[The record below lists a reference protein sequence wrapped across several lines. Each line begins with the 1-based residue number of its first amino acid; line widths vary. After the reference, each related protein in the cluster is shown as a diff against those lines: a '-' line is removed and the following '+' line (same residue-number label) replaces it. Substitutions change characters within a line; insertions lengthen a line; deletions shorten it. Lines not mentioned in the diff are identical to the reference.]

1 MAPLARSFCWLVVYG
16 LGLTLAASTSA
27 QDNAAANRIAP
38 AVAAAQPIATPMIPA
53 DAVGAFF
60 FFPQEVLKTP
70 ELKLMPIEIADA
82 WLTENVGI
90 KLADIESV
98 RGYTGI
104 PGPLGPNFGM
114 LIKLNADLDATRI
127 NRDRFAGP
135 AEKVGELT
143 AIPLR
148 DMPGS
153 YLHRVDPKTY
163 VIATIDMLSPMVT
176 SNGKTGPMAE
186 MLAGRSRTS
195 PLVLAA
201 AMEPIR
207 PMVEQAV
214 AAGAIPAAVPPPLNN
229 LRKFPSLAKGVVTE
243 MSPMGNRSEIVVVA
257 NNDVD
262 AKELQLILQDG
273 MSFGRDMAILQAM
286 QQVQGEDAVS
296 QATRSYFQRLANEIV
311 TMLQPQ
317 LDGDELTIRL
327 EGIQTGY
334 ASSGVMVGLLLPAV
348 QAAREAARRTSSMNN
363 MKQILLAM
371 HNYHDAMQKFPDA
384 RARNADGKL
393 MLSWRV
399 ALLPYLEEGDLYN
412 QFHLDEPWDSEHNLK
427 LLERMPAVYGDP
439 SAPEQEARGL
449 TTIQVLTGKGTT
461 FITPDKAPRLAQI
474 SDGTSRTLAIVEAMP
489 DKAVPWTKPEDIEFD
504 PERPLTGVGNPRR
517 AAGVFFGGMMDGSVR
532 MLTPDL
538 DPEVFKA
545 LVTPNGGESVGLD

>member
-16 LGLTLAASTSA
+16 LGLTLAAPASA

-163 VIATIDMLSPMVT
+163 VIATIDMLSPMIT

-348 QAAREAARRTSSMNN
+348 QAAREAARRTNSMNN

-371 HNYHDAMQKFPDA
+371 HIYHDAMQKFPDA

-427 LLERMPAVYGDP
+427 LVAKMPRVYADP
-439 SAPEQEARGL
+439 SVPVLPGTEGL
-449 TTIQVLTGKGTT
+449 TNYHVPFGDGLLFDAKGPTHFRDVT
-461 FITPDKAPRLAQI
+461 
-474 SDGTSRTLAIVEAMP
+474 DGTSNTIAVFEAARP
-489 DKAVPWTKPEDIEFD
+489 VPWTMPEDAEISEANPAANLSRLRAGIFQ
-504 PERPLTGVGNPRR
+504 VGF
-517 AAGVFFGGMMDGSVR
+517 ADGSVQVLPQTIDAMTLWSLFTR
-532 MLTPDL
+532 
-538 DPEVFKA
+538 A
-545 LVTPNGGESVGLD
+545 GGEVVNRP

>member
-1 MAPLARSFCWLVVYG
+1 MAPLSRSFCWLVVYG
-16 LGLTLAASTSA
+16 LGLTLAAPASA

-114 LIKLNADLDATRI
+114 LIKLNAELDATRI

-207 PMVEQAV
+207 PMVEQAA

-348 QAAREAARRTSSMNN
+348 QAAREAARRTNSMNN

-371 HNYHDAMQKFPDA
+371 HIYHDAMQKFPDA

-427 LLERMPAVYGDP
+427 LVAKMPRVYADP
-439 SAPEQEARGL
+439 SVPVLPGTEGL
-449 TTIQVLTGKGTT
+449 TNYHVPFGDGLLFDAKGPTHFRDVT
-461 FITPDKAPRLAQI
+461 
-474 SDGTSRTLAIVEAMP
+474 DGTSNTIAVFEAARP
-489 DKAVPWTKPEDIEFD
+489 VPWTMPEDAEISEANPAANLSRLRAGIFQ
-504 PERPLTGVGNPRR
+504 VGF
-517 AAGVFFGGMMDGSVR
+517 ADGSVH
-532 MLTPDL
+532 
-538 DPEVFKA
+538 A
-545 LVTPNGGESVGLD
+545 LGQTIDAMTLWSLFTRAGGEVVNRP

>member
-1 MAPLARSFCWLVVYG
+1 MAPLSRSFCWLVVYG

-207 PMVEQAV
+207 PMVEQAA

-371 HNYHDAMQKFPDA
+371 HIYHDAMQKFPDA

-427 LLERMPAVYGDP
+427 LVAKMPRVYADP
-439 SAPEQEARGL
+439 SVPVLPGTEGL
-449 TTIQVLTGKGTT
+449 TNYHVPFGDGLLFDAKGPTHFRDVT
-461 FITPDKAPRLAQI
+461 
-474 SDGTSRTLAIVEAMP
+474 DGTSNTIAVFEAARP
-489 DKAVPWTKPEDIEFD
+489 VPWTMPEDAEISEANPAANLSRLRAGIFQ
-504 PERPLTGVGNPRR
+504 VGF
-517 AAGVFFGGMMDGSVR
+517 ADGSVQVLPQTIDAMTLWSLFTR
-532 MLTPDL
+532 
-538 DPEVFKA
+538 A
-545 LVTPNGGESVGLD
+545 GGEVVNRP

>member
-1 MAPLARSFCWLVVYG
+1 MAPLSRSFCWLVVYG
-16 LGLTLAASTSA
+16 LGLTLAAPASA

-114 LIKLNADLDATRI
+114 LIKLNAELDATRI

-163 VIATIDMLSPMVT
+163 VIATIDMLSPMIT

-207 PMVEQAV
+207 PMVEQAA

-348 QAAREAARRTSSMNN
+348 QAAREAARRTNSMNN

-427 LLERMPAVYGDP
+427 LVAKMPRVYADP
-439 SAPEQEARGL
+439 SVPVLPGTEGL
-449 TTIQVLTGKGTT
+449 TNYHVPFGDGLLFDAKGPTHFRDVT
-461 FITPDKAPRLAQI
+461 
-474 SDGTSRTLAIVEAMP
+474 DGTSNTIAVFEAARP
-489 DKAVPWTKPEDIEFD
+489 VPWTMPEDAEISEANPAANLSRLRAGIFQ
-504 PERPLTGVGNPRR
+504 VGF
-517 AAGVFFGGMMDGSVR
+517 ADGSVQVLPQTIDAMTLWSLFTR
-532 MLTPDL
+532 
-538 DPEVFKA
+538 A
-545 LVTPNGGESVGLD
+545 GGEVVNRP

>member
-1 MAPLARSFCWLVVYG
+1 VVYG
-16 LGLTLAASTSA
+16 LGLTLAAPASA

-114 LIKLNADLDATRI
+114 LIKLNAELDATRI

-163 VIATIDMLSPMVT
+163 VIATIDMLSPMIT

-207 PMVEQAV
+207 PMVEQAA

-348 QAAREAARRTSSMNN
+348 QAAREAARRTNSMNN

-371 HNYHDAMQKFPDA
+371 HIYHDAMQKFPDA

-427 LLERMPAVYGDP
+427 LVAKMPRVYADP
-439 SAPEQEARGL
+439 SVPVLPGTEGL
-449 TTIQVLTGKGTT
+449 TNYHVPFGDGLLFDAKGPTHFRDVT
-461 FITPDKAPRLAQI
+461 
-474 SDGTSRTLAIVEAMP
+474 DGTSNTIAVFEAARP
-489 DKAVPWTKPEDIEFD
+489 VPWTMPEDAEISEANPAANLSRLRAGIFQ
-504 PERPLTGVGNPRR
+504 VGF
-517 AAGVFFGGMMDGSVR
+517 ADGSVQVLPQTIDAMTLWSLFTR
-532 MLTPDL
+532 
-538 DPEVFKA
+538 A
-545 LVTPNGGESVGLD
+545 GGEVVNRP

>member
-1 MAPLARSFCWLVVYG
+1 VVYG
-16 LGLTLAASTSA
+16 LGLTLAAPASA

-207 PMVEQAV
+207 PMVEQAA

-348 QAAREAARRTSSMNN
+348 QAAREAARRTNSMNN

-371 HNYHDAMQKFPDA
+371 HIYHDAMQKFPDA

-427 LLERMPAVYGDP
+427 LVAKMPRVYADP
-439 SAPEQEARGL
+439 SVPVLPGTEGL
-449 TTIQVLTGKGTT
+449 TNYHVPFGDGLLFDAKGPTHFRDVT
-461 FITPDKAPRLAQI
+461 
-474 SDGTSRTLAIVEAMP
+474 DGTSNTIAVFEAARP
-489 DKAVPWTKPEDIEFD
+489 VPWTMPEDAEISEANPAANLSRLRAGIFQ
-504 PERPLTGVGNPRR
+504 VGF
-517 AAGVFFGGMMDGSVR
+517 ADGSVQVLPQTIDAMTLWSLFTR
-532 MLTPDL
+532 
-538 DPEVFKA
+538 A
-545 LVTPNGGESVGLD
+545 GGEVVNRP

>member
-1 MAPLARSFCWLVVYG
+1 VVYG
-16 LGLTLAASTSA
+16 LGLTLAAPASA

-163 VIATIDMLSPMVT
+163 VIATIDMLSPMIT

-348 QAAREAARRTSSMNN
+348 QAAREAARRTNSMNN

-371 HNYHDAMQKFPDA
+371 HIYHDAMQKFPDA

-427 LLERMPAVYGDP
+427 LVAKMPRVYADP
-439 SAPEQEARGL
+439 SVPVLPGTEGL
-449 TTIQVLTGKGTT
+449 TNYHVPFGDGLLFDAKGPTHFRDVT
-461 FITPDKAPRLAQI
+461 
-474 SDGTSRTLAIVEAMP
+474 DGTSNTIAVFEAARP
-489 DKAVPWTKPEDIEFD
+489 VPWTMPEDAEISEANPAANLSRLRAGIFQ
-504 PERPLTGVGNPRR
+504 VGF
-517 AAGVFFGGMMDGSVR
+517 ADGSVQVLPQTIDAMTLWSLFTR
-532 MLTPDL
+532 
-538 DPEVFKA
+538 A
-545 LVTPNGGESVGLD
+545 GGEVVNRP

>member
-1 MAPLARSFCWLVVYG
+1 VVYG
-16 LGLTLAASTSA
+16 LGLTLAAPASA

-114 LIKLNADLDATRI
+114 LIKLNAELDATRI

-207 PMVEQAV
+207 PMVEQAA

-348 QAAREAARRTSSMNN
+348 QAAREAARRTNSMNN

-371 HNYHDAMQKFPDA
+371 HIYHDAMQKFPDA

-427 LLERMPAVYGDP
+427 LVAKMPRVYADP
-439 SAPEQEARGL
+439 SVPVLPGTEGL
-449 TTIQVLTGKGTT
+449 TNYHVPFGDGLLFDAKGPTHFRDVT
-461 FITPDKAPRLAQI
+461 
-474 SDGTSRTLAIVEAMP
+474 DGTSNTIAVFEAARP
-489 DKAVPWTKPEDIEFD
+489 VPWTMPEDAEISEANPAANLSRLRAGIFQ
-504 PERPLTGVGNPRR
+504 VGF
-517 AAGVFFGGMMDGSVR
+517 ADGSVQVLPQTIDAMTLWSLFTR
-532 MLTPDL
+532 
-538 DPEVFKA
+538 A
-545 LVTPNGGESVGLD
+545 GGEVVNRP

>member
-16 LGLTLAASTSA
+16 LGLTLAAPASA

-114 LIKLNADLDATRI
+114 LIKLNAELDATRI

-163 VIATIDMLSPMVT
+163 VIATIDMLSPMIT

-348 QAAREAARRTSSMNN
+348 QAAREAARRTNSMNN

-371 HNYHDAMQKFPDA
+371 HIYHDAMQKFPDA

-427 LLERMPAVYGDP
+427 LVAKMPRVYADP
-439 SAPEQEARGL
+439 SVPVLPGTEGL
-449 TTIQVLTGKGTT
+449 TNYHVPFGDGLLFDAKGPTHFRDVT
-461 FITPDKAPRLAQI
+461 
-474 SDGTSRTLAIVEAMP
+474 DGTSNTIAVFEAARP
-489 DKAVPWTKPEDIEFD
+489 VPWTMPEDAEISEANPAANLSRLRAGIFQ
-504 PERPLTGVGNPRR
+504 VGF
-517 AAGVFFGGMMDGSVR
+517 ADGSVQVLPQTIDAMTLWSLFTR
-532 MLTPDL
+532 
-538 DPEVFKA
+538 A
-545 LVTPNGGESVGLD
+545 GGEVVNRP

>member
-163 VIATIDMLSPMVT
+163 VIATIDMLSPMIT

-348 QAAREAARRTSSMNN
+348 QAAREAARRTNSMNN

-427 LLERMPAVYGDP
+427 LVAKMPRVYADP
-439 SAPEQEARGL
+439 SVPVLPGTEGL
-449 TTIQVLTGKGTT
+449 TNYHVPFGDGLLFDAKGPTHFRDVTDGTT
-461 FITPDKAPRLAQI
+461 NTIALF
-474 SDGTSRTLAIVEAMP
+474 EAARP
-489 DKAVPWTKPEDIEFD
+489 VPWTMPEDAEISEANPAASLSRLRQGIFQ
-504 PERPLTGVGNPRR
+504 VGF
-517 AAGVFFGGMMDGSVR
+517 ADGSVQA
-532 MLTPDL
+532 LPQTL
-538 DPEVFKA
+538 DAMTLWSLFTRA
-545 LVTPNGGESVGLD
+545 GGEVVNLP

>member
-1 MAPLARSFCWLVVYG
+1 M
-16 LGLTLAASTSA
+16 LAAPASA

-163 VIATIDMLSPMVT
+163 VIATIDMLSPMIT

-207 PMVEQAV
+207 PMVEQAA

-348 QAAREAARRTSSMNN
+348 QAAREAARRTNSMNN

-371 HNYHDAMQKFPDA
+371 HIYHDAMQKFPDA

-427 LLERMPAVYGDP
+427 LVAKMPRVYADP
-439 SAPEQEARGL
+439 SVPVLPGTEGL
-449 TTIQVLTGKGTT
+449 TNYHVPFGDGLLFDAKGPTHFRDVT
-461 FITPDKAPRLAQI
+461 
-474 SDGTSRTLAIVEAMP
+474 DGTSNTIAVFEAARP
-489 DKAVPWTKPEDIEFD
+489 VPWTMPEDAEISEANPAANLSRLRAGIFQ
-504 PERPLTGVGNPRR
+504 VGF
-517 AAGVFFGGMMDGSVR
+517 ADGSVQVLPQTIDAMTLWSLFTR
-532 MLTPDL
+532 
-538 DPEVFKA
+538 A
-545 LVTPNGGESVGLD
+545 GGEVVNRP

>member
-1 MAPLARSFCWLVVYG
+1 
-16 LGLTLAASTSA
+16 
-27 QDNAAANRIAP
+27 
-38 AVAAAQPIATPMIPA
+38 MIPA
-53 DAVGAFF
+53 DAIGAFF
-60 FFPQEVLKTP
+60 FFPQEVLKSP
-70 ELKLMPIEIADA
+70 ELKLMPVEIADA

-90 KLADIESV
+90 NLADIESV

-207 PMVEQAV
+207 PMVEQAI
-214 AAGAIPAAVPPPLNN
+214 AGGAVPAAVPPPLNN
-229 LRKFPSLAKGVVTE
+229 LSKVPSLAKGVVTE
-243 MSPMGNRSEIVVVA
+243 MSPMGNRSEIVMIG

-262 AKELQLILQDG
+262 AEELQRILQDA
-273 MSFGRDMAILQAM
+273 MSFGRDMALLQAM
-286 QQVQGEDAVS
+286 QQVQGEDKVS

-348 QAAREAARRTSSMNN
+348 QAAREAARRTSSSNN
-363 MKQILLAM
+363 MKMIMLAM
-371 HNYHDAMQKFPDA
+371 HNYESAMKKFPDA

-427 LLERMPAVYGDP
+427 LVAKMPKVYQDP
-439 SAPEQEARGL
+439 SVPVLPGTEGL
-449 TTIQVLTGKGTT
+449 TNYHVPFGDGLLFDAKGPTRFRDVT
-461 FITPDKAPRLAQI
+461 
-474 SDGTSRTLAIVEAMP
+474 DGTSNTIALFEAARP
-489 DKAVPWTKPEDIEFD
+489 VPWTMPEDAEISQANPAASLSRLRQGIFQ
-504 PERPLTGVGNPRR
+504 VGF
-517 AAGVFFGGMMDGSVR
+517 ADGSVQA
-532 MLTPDL
+532 LPQTL
-538 DPEVFKA
+538 DAMTLWSLFTRA
-545 LVTPNGGESVGLD
+545 GGEVVNLP

>member
-214 AAGAIPAAVPPPLNN
+214 AAGAIPASVPPPLNN

-427 LLERMPAVYGDP
+427 LVAKMPKVYADP
-439 SAPEQEARGL
+439 SAPALPGTEGL
-449 TTIQVLTGKGTT
+449 TNYHVPFNDGLLFDAKGPTHFRDVT
-461 FITPDKAPRLAQI
+461 
-474 SDGTSRTLAIVEAMP
+474 DGTSNTIALFEAARP
-489 DKAVPWTKPEDIEFD
+489 VPWTMPEDAEINQAD
-504 PERPLTGVGNPRR
+504 PAANLSRLRAGIFQVGF
-517 AAGVFFGGMMDGSVR
+517 ADGSVQ
-532 MLTPDL
+532 
-538 DPEVFKA
+538 A
-545 LVTPNGGESVGLD
+545 LPQGIDAMTLWSLFTRAGGEVVNRP

>member
-1 MAPLARSFCWLVVYG
+1 MAPLSRSSRSFCWLAVYG
-16 LGLTLAASTSA
+16 LGLMLAAPASA

-114 LIKLNADLDATRI
+114 LIKLNAELDATRI

-163 VIATIDMLSPMVT
+163 VIATIDMLSPMIT

-207 PMVEQAV
+207 PMVEQAA

-348 QAAREAARRTSSMNN
+348 QAAREAARRTNSMNN

-371 HNYHDAMQKFPDA
+371 HIYHDAMQKFPDA

-427 LLERMPAVYGDP
+427 LVAKMPRVYADP
-439 SAPEQEARGL
+439 SVPVLPGTEGL
-449 TTIQVLTGKGTT
+449 TNYHVPFGDGLLFDAKGPTHFRDVT
-461 FITPDKAPRLAQI
+461 
-474 SDGTSRTLAIVEAMP
+474 DGTSNTIAVFEAARP
-489 DKAVPWTKPEDIEFD
+489 VPWTMPEDAEISEANPAANLSRLRAGIFQ
-504 PERPLTGVGNPRR
+504 VGF
-517 AAGVFFGGMMDGSVR
+517 ADGSVQVLPQTIDAMTLWSLFTR
-532 MLTPDL
+532 
-538 DPEVFKA
+538 A
-545 LVTPNGGESVGLD
+545 GGEVVNRP

>member
-16 LGLTLAASTSA
+16 LGLTLAAPASA

-114 LIKLNADLDATRI
+114 LIKLNAELDATRI

-207 PMVEQAV
+207 PMVEQAA

-348 QAAREAARRTSSMNN
+348 QAAREAARRTNSMNN

-371 HNYHDAMQKFPDA
+371 HIYHDAMQKFPDA

-427 LLERMPAVYGDP
+427 LVAKMPRVYADP
-439 SAPEQEARGL
+439 SVPVLPGTEGL
-449 TTIQVLTGKGTT
+449 TNYHVPFGDGLLFDAKGPTHFRDVT
-461 FITPDKAPRLAQI
+461 
-474 SDGTSRTLAIVEAMP
+474 DGTSNTIAVFEAARP
-489 DKAVPWTKPEDIEFD
+489 VPWTMPEDAEISEANPAANLSRLRAGIFQ
-504 PERPLTGVGNPRR
+504 VGF
-517 AAGVFFGGMMDGSVR
+517 ADGSVQVLPQTIDAMTLWSLFTR
-532 MLTPDL
+532 
-538 DPEVFKA
+538 A
-545 LVTPNGGESVGLD
+545 GGEVVNRP

>member
-114 LIKLNADLDATRI
+114 LIKLNAELDATRI

-163 VIATIDMLSPMVT
+163 VIATIDMLSPMIT

-207 PMVEQAV
+207 PMVEQAA

-348 QAAREAARRTSSMNN
+348 QAAREAARRTNSMNN

-371 HNYHDAMQKFPDA
+371 HIYHDAMQKFPDA

-427 LLERMPAVYGDP
+427 LVAKMPRVYADP
-439 SAPEQEARGL
+439 SVPVLPGTEGL
-449 TTIQVLTGKGTT
+449 TNYHVPFGDGLLFDAKGPTHFRDVTDGTT
-461 FITPDKAPRLAQI
+461 NTIAVF
-474 SDGTSRTLAIVEAMP
+474 EAARP
-489 DKAVPWTKPEDIEFD
+489 VPWTMPEDAEISEANPAANLSRLRAGIFQ
-504 PERPLTGVGNPRR
+504 VGF
-517 AAGVFFGGMMDGSVR
+517 ADGSVQVLPQTIDAMTLWSLFTR
-532 MLTPDL
+532 
-538 DPEVFKA
+538 A
-545 LVTPNGGESVGLD
+545 GGEVVNRP

>member
-1 MAPLARSFCWLVVYG
+1 VVYG

-163 VIATIDMLSPMVT
+163 VIATIDMLSPMIT

-207 PMVEQAV
+207 PMVEQAA

-348 QAAREAARRTSSMNN
+348 QAAREAARRTNSMNN

-371 HNYHDAMQKFPDA
+371 HIYHDAMQKFPDA

-427 LLERMPAVYGDP
+427 LVAKMPRVYADP
-439 SAPEQEARGL
+439 SVPVLPGTEGL
-449 TTIQVLTGKGTT
+449 TNYHVPFGDGLLFDAKGPTHFRDVT
-461 FITPDKAPRLAQI
+461 
-474 SDGTSRTLAIVEAMP
+474 DGTSNTIAVFEAARP
-489 DKAVPWTKPEDIEFD
+489 VPWTMPEDAEISEANPAANLSRLRAGIFQ
-504 PERPLTGVGNPRR
+504 VGF
-517 AAGVFFGGMMDGSVR
+517 ADGSVQVLPQTIDAMTLWSLFTR
-532 MLTPDL
+532 
-538 DPEVFKA
+538 A
-545 LVTPNGGESVGLD
+545 GGEVVNRP

>member
-16 LGLTLAASTSA
+16 LGLTLAAPASA

-163 VIATIDMLSPMVT
+163 VIATIDMLSPMIT

-207 PMVEQAV
+207 PMVEQAA

-348 QAAREAARRTSSMNN
+348 QAAREAARRTNSMNN

-371 HNYHDAMQKFPDA
+371 HIYHDAMQKFPDA

-427 LLERMPAVYGDP
+427 LVAKMPRVYADP
-439 SAPEQEARGL
+439 SVPVLPGTEGL
-449 TTIQVLTGKGTT
+449 TNYHVPFGDGLLFDAKGPTHFRDVT
-461 FITPDKAPRLAQI
+461 
-474 SDGTSRTLAIVEAMP
+474 DGTSNTIAVFEAARP
-489 DKAVPWTKPEDIEFD
+489 VPWTMPEDAEISEANPAANLSRLRAGIFQ
-504 PERPLTGVGNPRR
+504 VGF
-517 AAGVFFGGMMDGSVR
+517 ADGSVQVLPQTIDAMTLWSLFTR
-532 MLTPDL
+532 
-538 DPEVFKA
+538 A
-545 LVTPNGGESVGLD
+545 GGEVVNRP